1 MVRLRSK
8 LYALFLFIYINNEI
22 TYNAYMNE
30 FEEILT
36 LSHHAYFIHHKHG
49 VIDRLKD
56 FLFDK
61 FKIQQKQN
69 PDFFHETFISLSIDD
84 SRRIKAIHSGKSF
97 GQNGKRI
104 FIVES
109 NSITNEAQNAL
120 LKIFEEPNQNSFF
133 FLIMPDPIIL
143 LPTLKSRLFILKN
156 NIQKEENVYDIEAKK
171 FLKMSIGDKVSF
183 VDELAKDISDEK
195 KTKLD
200 AINFLS
206 ALEKNIY
213 ESIDLK
219 DINER
224 QKLGLKSILKARDY
238 MNDRSPSIKQL
249 LEFVAVSV

>member
-1 MVRLRSK
+1 
-8 LYALFLFIYINNEI
+8 
-22 TYNAYMNE
+22 MNE

-36 LSHHAYFIHHKHG
+36 LSHHAYFIHHKSG
-49 VIDRLKD
+49 VIERLKD

-61 FKIQQKQN
+61 FNIQHKQN
-69 PDFFHETFISLSIDD
+69 PDFFHETYISLSIDD
-84 SRRIKAIHSGKSF
+84 SRKIKEIHSSKSF

-104 FIVES
+104 FLVES

-120 LKIFEEPNQNSFF
+120 LKIFEEPNQDSFF

-143 LPTLKSRLFILKN
+143 LPTLKSRLFILRHDSSN
-156 NIQKEENVYDIEAKK
+156 NHESYGDEAKR
-171 FLKMSIGDKVSF
+171 FLKMNIGDKISF

-195 KTKLD
+195 KTKLH

-213 ESIDLK
+213 ENLDLK
-219 DINER
+219 DINEK
-224 QKLGLKSILKARDY
+224 QKIGLKSIIKARDY